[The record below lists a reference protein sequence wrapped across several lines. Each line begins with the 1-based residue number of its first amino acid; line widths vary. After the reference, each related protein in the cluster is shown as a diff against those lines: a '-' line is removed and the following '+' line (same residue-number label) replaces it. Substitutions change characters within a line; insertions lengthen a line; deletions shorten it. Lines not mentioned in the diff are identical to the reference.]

1 MTTPTVS
8 TSTNLSTLVEALKRE
23 LAVPGEFDNIF
34 PNTTDEDLEGALA
47 DAAAEAQLD
56 GFLGAS
62 VIDATLFTITPA
74 ISSGAGA
81 LLIIYAGVRAIRAQL
96 RNSKNRQKYEA
107 GGAIYEVE
115 TSATI
120 LTQELK
126 DFTDRRKNL
135 LALILRQA
143 RAGQGVQVLD
153 GYLIRARGYYPVTY
167 WGEFGTFLAEEVTG
181 LAFLNGF

>member
-1 MTTPTVS
+1 MTTPT
-8 TSTNLSTLVEALKRE
+8 TSTNLTTLVESLKRE
-23 LAVPGEFDNIF
+23 LAVPGDFDTFF
-34 PNTTDEDLEGALA
+34 PNTTDEDLAGSLA

-56 GFLGAS
+56 GFLGKS
-62 VIDATLFTITPA
+62 VIDPAAFTITPA

-96 RNSKNRQKYEA
+96 RNTQNRQKYEA

-120 LTQELK
+120 LTQELR

-135 LALILRQA
+135 LALILRQSRGGGA
-143 RAGQGVQVLD
+143 VYVTD

-167 WGEFGTFLAEEVTG
+167 WGEFGTFLADEVSG